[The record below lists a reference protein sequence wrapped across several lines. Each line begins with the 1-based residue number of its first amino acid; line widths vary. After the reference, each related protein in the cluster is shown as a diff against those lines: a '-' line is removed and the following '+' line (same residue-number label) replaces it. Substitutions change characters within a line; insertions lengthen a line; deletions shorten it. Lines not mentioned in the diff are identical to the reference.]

1 METRDHQDS
10 PGLELAQVSEAE
22 GQYGGR
28 SASREKEGGTEVLL
42 RWNGGKSGG
51 CQRKGG

>member
-28 SASREKEGGTEVLL
+28 SASREKL